1 MSVLSL
7 VVDTSVIISVI
18 TNETHKVRLIR
29 ATKGEE
35 LIAPIS
41 LHWEIANAFSAMF
54 KRNRI
59 SLEQA
64 KKAIEYYSQIKIRFV
79 EPDLNKALD
88 IAFKYNIYAYDA
100 YFIVAAKQYKSK
112 LISLDKKL
120 INVAKQNKIIT
131 VEV

>member
-1 MSVLSL
+1 MSL

-18 TNETHKVRLIR
+18 TNEEQKTKLIKV
-29 ATKGEE
+29 TKGEE

-64 KKAIEYYSQIKIRFV
+64 KEAMEYYSQIKIRFV
-79 EPDLNKALD
+79 EIDFNKALD
-88 IAFKYNIYAYDA
+88 IAFNYSIYAYDA

-112 LISLDKKL
+112 LISLDKGL
-120 INVAKQNKIIT
+120 IHVAKQNLIIT
-131 VEV
+131 IEV